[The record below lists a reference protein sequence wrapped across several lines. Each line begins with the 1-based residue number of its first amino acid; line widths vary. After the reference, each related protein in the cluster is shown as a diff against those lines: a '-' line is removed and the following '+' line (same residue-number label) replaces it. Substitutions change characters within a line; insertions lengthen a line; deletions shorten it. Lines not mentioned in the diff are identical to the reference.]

1 MYEQAVQAASAALA
15 ASPLKRCEHVLKAW
29 GEVKWR
35 QSTQSSGADAALNVS
50 GKPEVN
56 IYPSFAKL
64 HPERQQAVLVR
75 EFGKLLYRK
84 AGTKAKRIWE
94 KKLCLPTAAQID
106 AVQGALQNPDPA
118 TYRGMVLSFT
128 TLMDRFVALNICN
141 ALIRVSHVHRANSTN
156 VDLRTYG
163 STMDYCN
170 CRRFHPLVPFIT
182 AYGYPELADDPGAA
196 LAELAVWKMRHV
208 REKSLAGALE
218 RVIIGVFELCRQP

>member
-1 MYEQAVQAASAALA
+1 MHEQAVQAANAALA

-29 GEVKWR
+29 GAVKWK
-35 QSTQSSGADAALNVS
+35 QSTYSGGQDAALNVS

-64 HPERQQAVLVR
+64 HPERQQAALVR
-75 EFGKLLYRK
+75 EFGKLLYRNAGDK
-84 AGTKAKRIWE
+84 AECIWE

-106 AVQGALQNPDPA
+106 AVQDALKKPDPA
-118 TYRGMVLSFT
+118 TYRELIMGFA

-156 VDLRTYG
+156 VEIRTYG

-170 CRRFHPLVPFIT
+170 CRRFHPLVPFVT
-182 AYGYPELADDPGAA
+182 AYGYPELAEDPGTA
-196 LAELAVWKMRHV
+196 LAELVVWKMRHI
-208 REKSLAGALE
+208 REKSLAGSLE
-218 RVIIGVFELCRQP
+218 RVVLGVFELCRQP